1 MRTSDVN
8 RLIER
13 MQQELPTRIQI
24 LADQAKDSIP
34 KDEYPVDQWI
44 QEYNNR
50 FAKLVI
56 QDVLAVVQVWE
67 IDSRNQISELIKNHY
82 GVDNG

>member
-13 MQQELPTRIQI
+13 MQQELPRRIQT

-34 KDEYPVDQWI
+34 KDAYPVDEWI

-56 QDVLAVVQVWE
+56 QDVLASVQVWE

-82 GVDNG
+82 GVN

>member
-1 MRTSDVN
+1 MRTTDVN

-13 MQQELPTRIQI
+13 MQQELPSRIQT

-34 KDEYPVDQWI
+34 KDEYPVDEWI
-44 QEYNNR
+44 QEYNKR
-50 FAKLVI
+50 FANLI
-56 QDVLAVVQVWE
+56 IRDVLAIVQVWE

-82 GVDNG
+82 GVQ